1 MSSTSPLNLPGLV
14 QGKSQVEVWGTT
26 SLSLYPGGGREKSK
40 GFFFTHFLPH
50 VTLEGEMI
58 LFYHFFFVLD
68 NTPALYLI
76 PSWNSRRLCSKIHRC
91 TVIRQSACWGEEW
104 YLISHR
110 HFILL
115 IKRVVDIQGID
126 IHSTIFNSNPTGSRI
141 LEFIRNSNRQTLVIL
156 KELQAIKESERIS
169 LFQFVFI

>member
-26 SLSLYPGGGREKSK
+26 SLSLYPKGGREV
-40 GFFFTHFLPH
+40 FFTHFLPH

-58 LFYHFFFVLD
+58 LFYHFFFIHD

-91 TVIRQSACWGEEW
+91 TVCYPIEC
-104 YLISHR
+104 
-110 HFILL
+110 LL
-115 IKRVVDIQGID
+115 GWRMVFDKSSTFYYID
-126 IHSTIFNSNPTGSRI
+126 KKDSSYAM
-141 LEFIRNSNRQTLVIL
+141 NRYP
-156 KELQAIKESERIS
+156 
-169 LFQFVFI
+169 FDYF